1 MEDMFWTTF
10 WTSFAF
16 LHLKVVISNQTPLL
30 LGSCGKKLPHLNKE
44 RKSLSVKKRI
54 TLHGNLLMNLSLHS
68 SSDSWIILYKV
79 RQEIIR
85 LCKSVME
92 MTSRE
97 KMLRNKTSLDN
108 ERRLILKRGLYFDQ
122 TTKRLRPYVDNREST
137 LYLSKFKNVGF
148 VWKME
153 TLLVAKSGQSR
164 NWKQAIK
171 PANF

>member
-16 LHLKVVISNQTPLL
+16 LHLKIVISNQTPLL

-108 ERRLILKRGLYFDQ
+108 ERRLILKRVLYFDQ
-122 TTKRLRPYVDNREST
+122 TTKRLRPYVDNRHCIFQNLKT
-137 LYLSKFKNVGF
+137 WDLFGK
-148 VWKME
+148 WKRCLLPTRAKVE
-153 TLLVAKSGQSR
+153 TENRL
-164 NWKQAIK
+164 
-171 PANF
+171 